1 MNSQL
6 AYKQQRHAAASI
18 KSYQNNQ
25 IYSMSPTQLILKV
38 YDIAIVSVKKGDTI
52 RAHRAIQELINSL
65 NFDHGDIPKGL
76 FRLYQFCQNSLRA
89 KDSKNVISILEELRT
104 TWAKA
109 FGL

>member
-6 AYKQQRHAAASI
+6 AYKQHRRAASI
-18 KSYQNNQ
+18 KSYQDNQ
-25 IYSMSPTQLILKV
+25 ISSMSPTQLILKV

-65 NFDHGDIPKGL
+65 DFEHGDIPKGL

-89 KDSKNVISILEELRT
+89 KDSKSVVSILVELRS

>member
-6 AYKQQRHAAASI
+6 AYKQQRHAASI
-18 KSYQNNQ
+18 KSYQDNQ
-25 IYSMSPTQLILKV
+25 ILSMSPTQLILKV
-38 YDIAIVSVKKGDTI
+38 YDIAIVSIKKGDNI

-65 NFDHGDIPKGL
+65 DFEQGDIPRGL
-76 FRLYQFCQNSLRA
+76 FRLYQFCQNSLR
-89 KDSKNVISILEELRT
+89 SKNTKNAISILEELRS